1 MANRPIGLLPGFETA
16 QEGYVT
22 LKCDLGDTLLREELG
37 ITACWQANEIRRAAK
52 PRQNVD
58 LLPVLIVTL

>member
-1 MANRPIGLLPGFETA
+1 MANRPISLLPGFETA

-37 ITACWQANEIRRAAK
+37 ITFCWQSTEIKQPAE
-52 PRQNVD
+52 PGLNID
-58 LLPVLIVTL
+58 LLPAIIVTL